1 MCRIRSYSKSV
12 SEVLRWGNQTHCL
25 TSERCKICNP
35 KSFILQ
41 IWCWHTKRMTKH
53 SIIMWWVQMEK
64 GGVCWKSLAA
74 PCWLNEKPSDQA
86 IQRLHVSKPC
96 QKERKL
102 LQSAKLLHEKQLR
115 THLATQNLEFFRKNP
130 WRCPANSA
138 RKHFADL
145 TSTSE
150 IWFHLWN
157 FRYSFQ
163 EMPKVETDGFHDP
176 KNRETQ
182 HLWAKNSSAND
193 GKFPE
198 VEKYRFVTYD
208 WIKKT
213 SSCQSLFKIIP
224 RFLIIFQMFCSPPSL
239 LFALSVC
246 KASSMSFTLLSGIDE
261 GLGTAGV
268 SPAPSTERISSSEST
283 TLSWNFSQKFGCE
296 NLKIFLNWDLAVPE
310 FLFFF

>member
-35 KSFILQ
+35 KPFILQ

-145 TSTSE
+145 TSKS
-150 IWFHLWN
+150 
-157 FRYSFQ
+157 
-163 EMPKVETDGFHDP
+163 D
-176 KNRETQ
+176 RETQ

-198 VEKYRFVTYD
+198 VEKYKFVIYD
-208 WIKKT
+208 LNKKT
-213 SSCQSLFKIIP
+213 SCQSLSKSSIV
-224 RFLIIFQMFCSPPSL
+224 SL
-239 LFALSVC
+239 LFRCQKTNHFKVIS
-246 KASSMSFTLLSGIDE
+246 
-261 GLGTAGV
+261 GV
-268 SPAPSTERISSSEST
+268 SV
-283 TLSWNFSQKFGCE
+283 QKM
-296 NLKIFLNWDLAVPE
+296 NHLQTYQW
-310 FLFFF
+310 LFFRCFAPPISAVRLECL